1 MSNRLYIP
9 QPSKPALEKIQPSFG
24 SSISFKRFSDERPNG
39 IAVWHYHPEIEL
51 VYIEKGNAK
60 RHIGNHVSYYTSG
73 DLIFIGPNVPHYG
86 FTDRLVNRNT
96 EVVLQFKE
104 DFMGQDFKS
113 ISEFQKIGDLM
124 DLSLHGMSFYGKTK
138 NKVGRL
144 LDEMVVMNHFDRLL
158 HTLRI
163 LQIMANSEEYR
174 ILNATKVTIEINQQD
189 KDRIKL
195 IYDFVRENFQ
205 KEISLEEMSV
215 LTNMTVPSFCRYF
228 KKQTGKTF
236 TQFVNEFKVIH
247 ACKLLSETG
256 RTVADICF
264 ECGFNNFSHFNKH
277 FKIVTGKS
285 PSEYR
290 SEFRLVI
297 S

>member
-1 MSNRLYIP
+1 
-9 QPSKPALEKIQPSFG
+9 
-24 SSISFKRFSDERPNG
+24 
-39 IAVWHYHPEIEL
+39 
-51 VYIEKGNAK
+51 
-60 RHIGNHVSYYTSG
+60 
-73 DLIFIGPNVPHYG
+73 
-86 FTDRLVNRNT
+86 
-96 EVVLQFKE
+96 VVLQFKE
-104 DFMGQDFKS
+104 DFMGRDFKD
-113 ISEFQKIGDLM
+113 ISEFQKIGDLI

-138 NKVGRL
+138 TKVGQL

-163 LQIMANSEEYR
+163 LQIMANSDEYR
-174 ILNATKVTIEINQQD
+174 ILNASKVTIEINQQD

-205 KEISLEEMSV
+205 KEISLEEMSI

-228 KKQTGKTF
+228 KKQSGKTF

-285 PSEYR
+285 PSDYR

>member
-1 MSNRLYIP
+1 
-9 QPSKPALEKIQPSFG
+9 
-24 SSISFKRFSDERPNG
+24 
-39 IAVWHYHPEIEL
+39 
-51 VYIEKGNAK
+51 
-60 RHIGNHVSYYTSG
+60 
-73 DLIFIGPNVPHYG
+73 
-86 FTDRLVNRNT
+86 
-96 EVVLQFKE
+96 
-104 DFMGQDFKS
+104 
-113 ISEFQKIGDLM
+113 
-124 DLSLHGMSFYGKTK
+124 MSFYGKTK
-138 NKVGRL
+138 AKVGQL

-163 LQIMANSEEYR
+163 LQVMANSDEYR
-174 ILNATKVTIEINQQD
+174 ILNASKVTIEINQQD

-205 KEISLEEMSV
+205 KEISLEEMSI

-228 KKQTGKTF
+228 KKQSGKTF

-264 ECGFNNFSHFNKH
+264 ECGFNNFSHFNKQ

-285 PSEYR
+285 PSDYR